1 MEGLNMKDNIKA
13 ILEQLGDDEF
23 LLPVGYLDDEGVLHR
38 RVKLTPMTGESEE
51 MMSDAKVRDN
61 AGKMIT
67 ELLLSVVEE
76 LGTVKKVNREVL
88 RELATKDRDFLIL
101 KNAQVS
107 VGDEISFVDS
117 CPHCKGKNEITV
129 DIAGIEVKYM
139 DTEEPRE
146 FTFELP
152 NGYKDREGKV
162 HKKITVRL
170 PNGRVQE
177 RIATVLRANPAQAVS
192 MMLQLITKK
201 LGDIDF
207 INPEV
212 FKKMTK
218 KDRDFISKQLD
229 KVEVGVSFNL
239 DATCSSCGADY
250 TTVIPL
256 ANLLGE

>member
-1 MEGLNMKDNIKA
+1 MKENIQS
-13 ILEQLGDDEF
+13 ILEQLNEDEF
-23 LLPVGYLDDEGVLHR
+23 LLPVGYTDDEGVLHR
-38 RVKLTPMTGESEE
+38 KVKLTPMTGETEE
-51 MMSDAKVRDN
+51 MMADAKVRDN

-67 ELLLSVVEE
+67 ELLLSIVDE
-76 LGTVKKVNREVL
+76 LGTVKKINREVL
-88 RELATKDRDFLIL
+88 RELSTKDRDFLIL

-107 VGDEISFVDS
+107 IGDEISFIDS

-129 DIAGIEVKYM
+129 NIEGIEVKYL
-139 DTEEPRE
+139 DTDEPRE
-146 FTFELP
+146 FTFDLP
-152 NGYKDREGKV
+152 RGYKDREGKL
-162 HKKITVRL
+162 HKSITVKL

-201 LGDIDF
+201 LGDLDF
-207 INPEV
+207 INPDV

-229 KVEVGVSFNL
+229 LVEVGVSFNL
-239 DATCSSCGADY
+239 DAVCSSCGAEY
-250 TTVIPL
+250 ITSIPL

>member
-1 MEGLNMKDNIKA
+1 MQDNIKA
-13 ILEQLGDDEF
+13 ILEQLNDDEF
-23 LLPVGYLDDEGVLHR
+23 LLPVGYTDAEGVLHR

-51 MMSDAKVRDN
+51 MMADAKVRDN

-67 ELLLSVVEE
+67 ELLFSIVEE
-76 LGTVKKVNREVL
+76 LGTVKKVNKEVI
-88 RELATKDRDFLIL
+88 RELSTKDRDFLLL

-107 VGDEISFVDS
+107 IGDEISFVDQ
-117 CPHCKGKNEITV
+117 CPHCKGKNEIV
-129 DIAGIEVKYM
+129 IDIAGIEVKYL
-139 DTEEPRE
+139 DDGEPRE
-146 FTFELP
+146 FTFDLP
-152 NGYKDREGKV
+152 NGYKDRDGKV
-162 HKKITVRL
+162 HKTITVKL

-177 RIATVLRANPAQAVS
+177 RIASVLRVNPAQAVS

-201 LGDIDF
+201 LGTLDF

-229 KVEVGVSFNL
+229 AVEVGVSFNIE
-239 DATCSSCGADY
+239 TVCSNCGAEY
-250 TTVIPL
+250 TTSIPL